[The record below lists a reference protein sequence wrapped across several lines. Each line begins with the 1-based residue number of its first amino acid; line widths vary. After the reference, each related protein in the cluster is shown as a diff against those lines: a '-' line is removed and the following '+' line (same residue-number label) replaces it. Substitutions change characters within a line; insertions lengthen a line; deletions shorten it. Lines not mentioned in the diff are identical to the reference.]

1 VTTTLAGVELRSVAV
16 LAPMAGMTDLP
27 FRLLCREQNC
37 GLVYTE
43 LVHADTL
50 LAGVNK
56 SLQLAETWPEE
67 RPVGVQLYHHDPAV
81 LAEAARHVA
90 EHVDCDLIDLNMG
103 CPVPKIVS
111 RGAGAALMKQPR
123 LVEALVRSVVDA
135 VDGTGIPVTAKTR
148 SGWDA
153 DSVNAVEVAKAIEG
167 GGGQVVAVHAR
178 TRAQRHEGPVDWD
191 LLAEIKESVGIP
203 VVGNGGIGDAEH
215 ALRMRAQT
223 GVDAVMIGRGAIG
236 NPWIFGQVADA
247 WEGRPVVLP
256 TVDDRLD
263 VVRRHLEMEADSFD
277 RWARKDREKERAEG
291 RAMSRVRGH
300 LVKYV
305 AGAPGERA
313 FKSRLSTLLTIEDTW
328 AAVAEA
334 WGVDPASHPSGP
346 TGRNRT
352 AA

>member
-1 VTTTLAGVELRSVAV
+1 MTTTLAGVELRSVAV

-135 VDGTGIPVTAKTR
+135 VEGTGIPVTAKTR

-153 DSVNAVEVAKAIEG
+153 DSINAVEVAKAIEG

-191 LLAEIKESVGIP
+191 LLGFFAALF
-203 VVGNGGIGDAEH
+203 VVIHVMEH
-215 ALRMRAQT
+215 AQVLALLGHGLQWLVSLGDTLGT
-223 GVDAVMIGRGAIG
+223 GALLVATAGFSSVTDNIPLAAMLAKILGAMGTPSDSQLWWAVVFGANLGGNVTPIGSA
-236 NPWIFGQVADA
+236 
-247 WEGRPVVLP
+247 
-256 TVDDRLD
+256 
-263 VVRRHLEMEADSFD
+263 
-277 RWARKDREKERAEG
+277 
-291 RAMSRVRGH
+291 
-300 LVKYV
+300 
-305 AGAPGERA
+305 
-313 FKSRLSTLLTIEDTW
+313 STLVAVTIIHKNKLDLSFAGFVKV
-328 AAVAEA
+328 AAPFALMQLVLATIYVLA
-334 WGVDPASHPSGP
+334 FL
-346 TGRNRT
+346 
-352 AA
+352 